1 MFRAAQLTVA
11 KTWKQFKRLL
21 TEEWIKEDMVYIQS
35 EILLA
40 IKKNEILAFT
50 GTWMQLDIIVLS
62 EVRKRKTNTMWY
74 HLYVE
79 SKIWHKWIYPRNRN
93 RLVGREQTC
102 DWWMGGVGG
111 MEWEVGV
118 SRYRLYIYMDKQ
130 HVLTVQYRE
139 LYSISNDRP

>member
-62 EVRKRKTNTMWY
+62 EVRKRKTNTM
-74 HLYVE
+74 
-79 SKIWHKWIYPRNRN
+79 
-93 RLVGREQTC
+93 
-102 DWWMGGVGG
+102 
-111 MEWEVGV
+111 
-118 SRYRLYIYMDKQ
+118 
-130 HVLTVQYRE
+130 
-139 LYSISNDRP
+139 

>member
-1 MFRAAQLTVA
+1 MFRAAQLIVA

-62 EVRKRKTNTMWY
+62 EVRKRKTNTM
-74 HLYVE
+74 
-79 SKIWHKWIYPRNRN
+79 
-93 RLVGREQTC
+93 
-102 DWWMGGVGG
+102 
-111 MEWEVGV
+111 
-118 SRYRLYIYMDKQ
+118 
-130 HVLTVQYRE
+130 
-139 LYSISNDRP
+139 

>member
-11 KTWKQFKRLL
+11 KTWKQFKSLL

-62 EVRKRKTNTMWY
+62 EVRKRKTNTM
-74 HLYVE
+74 
-79 SKIWHKWIYPRNRN
+79 
-93 RLVGREQTC
+93 
-102 DWWMGGVGG
+102 
-111 MEWEVGV
+111 
-118 SRYRLYIYMDKQ
+118 
-130 HVLTVQYRE
+130 
-139 LYSISNDRP
+139 